1 MATKLISQSVKNL
14 VQGISQQPPFIRY
27 PEQLETQINGLSTEV
42 DGLQKRPPTVFKK
55 SLSSLWGKTMQ
66 PLVHFINRDSR
77 ERYVCVFGE
86 NTVRV
91 FTLDGEERTVNF
103 TDSGYLN
110 TNNPRKDLQVIT
122 VADHSFV
129 LNKTVTV
136 RMTDK
141 HSPDSFASQGWLAF
155 VKQGQY
161 GRTYTIYIDGVE
173 KGTYTTPDGSN
184 AAHTKQIDTSYIAD
198 QLTNSL
204 RNNGITVTHENN
216 WMQIHTTGRV
226 VTKDGFN
233 NASLVAFNTKIQR
246 FSNLPYSAPDG
257 FTVKVLEDPTGS
269 SDASYYVKYD
279 AAHSVWVEC
288 VAPNI
293 QTEINNTTMPHIL
306 VREVDGTFSF
316 KPWDW
321 ATRKVG
327 DEDSNPLPS
336 FIDNTITC
344 IFFYRNRL
352 GLSSME
358 NVCMSESGV
367 YANMWLTTANDLLDT
382 DCIDVSL
389 SSTKSNIINYIVVYA
404 EDLYAFTNDTQFI
417 LRASNVLSPKSCSFA
432 EITQFTNSPNC
443 EPKVSGK
450 NLYFTVDR
458 GKYTSLNEYY
468 TVQDVSALKN
478 AQDISAHVP
487 NYIPSGVYELLPST
501 ITNIILLLSSTNP
514 TNIYVYKYLFS
525 SESRV
530 QSSWSNWTFEGTI
543 LGAGFISNQ
552 LYLVI
557 KRGDS
562 VNIEYMDFS
571 TNIKDIETAPYRV
584 YLDNKQLLSNGV
596 FDIKTQR
603 TAFNIKEAYGYKDN
617 SPWDKAQV
625 DIVTNDGHYYPDRTL
640 TADGVFYLEGDFS
653 NIPVIVGLSYLF
665 KIMFSTIYIK
675 QTTQDG
681 STKARTDGRTQLK
694 YINLQYDNSGY
705 FKVEVVQHSGSTYNY
720 IMNSRML
727 GTKSAKL
734 GANQDD
740 TGVFR
745 FPVHAQNTTVDIGV
759 QSDYPVPLALVG
771 MSWECL
777 FTTKVRG
784 V

>member
-103 TDSGYLN
+103 TDSEYLN

-136 RMTDK
+136 RMADK

-161 GRTYTIYIDGVE
+161 GRTYTIYIDGVT
-173 KGTYTTPDGSN
+173 KGTYTTPDGSKPE
-184 AAHTKQIDTSYIAD
+184 HTTQIDTSYIAD
-198 QLTNSL
+198 QLAASL
-204 RNNGITVTHENN
+204 RSNGVTVTHENN
-216 WMQIHTTGRV
+216 WLQIHTTGRV

-233 NASLVAFNTKIQR
+233 NTSLIAFNTKIQR

-306 VREVDGTFSF
+306 VRESDGTFSF
-316 KPWDW
+316 RPWEW
-321 ATRKVG
+321 TERKVG
-327 DEDSNPLPS
+327 DDDSNPLPS

-358 NVCMSESGV
+358 NVCMSESGT

-417 LRASNVLSPKSCSFA
+417 LHASNVLSPKSCSFA
-432 EITQFTNSPNC
+432 EITQFNNSPNC

-501 ITNIILLLSSTNP
+501 ITNIILLLSSTKP

-530 QSSWSNWTFEGTI
+530 QSSWSNWEFEGTI
-543 LGAGFISNQ
+543 WGAGFISNQ

-571 TNIKDIETAPYRV
+571 TNIKDIEAAPYRV
-584 YLDNKQLLSNGV
+584 YLDSKLLLSNGV
-596 FDIKTQR
+596 FDINTQR

-653 NIPVIVGLSYLF
+653 NIPVIVGVSYLF
-665 KIMFSTIYIK
+665 KILFSTIYIK

-705 FKVEVVQHSGSTYNY
+705 FKVEVAQHSGATYNY

-759 QSDYPVPLALVG
+759 QSDYPLPLALVG
-771 MSWECL
+771 MSCECL

>member
-1 MATKLISQSVKNL
+1 MATKLISQTVKNL
-14 VQGISQQPPFIRY
+14 VQGISQQPPFVRY
-27 PEQLETQINGLSTEV
+27 PEQLETQLNGLSTEV

-55 SLSSLWGKTMQ
+55 SLPSLWGKTME
-66 PLVHFINRDSR
+66 PLVHFINRDAN

-103 TDSGYLN
+103 TDSGYLK
-110 TNNPRKDLQVIT
+110 TDNPRKYLQVIT

-129 LNKTVTV
+129 LNKTVIA
-136 RMTDK
+136 RMADTR
-141 HSPDSFASQGWLAF
+141 SPNTFATQGWLVY

-161 GRTYTIYIDGVE
+161 GRTYTIYIDGVA
-173 KGTYTTPDGSN
+173 KGTFTTPDGSQ
-184 AAHTKQIDTSYIAD
+184 ASHTTQIDTSYIAD
-198 QLTNSL
+198 KLTTSLQNS
-204 RNNGITVTHENN
+204 GISVTHQNN
-216 WMQIHTTGRV
+216 WIQIHTTGKV

-233 NASLVAFNTKIQR
+233 NTSLIAFNTQIQR

-257 FTVKVLEDPTGS
+257 YTVKVLEDPTGS

-293 QTEINNTTMPHIL
+293 TTDINNTTMPHVL
-306 VREVDGTFSF
+306 VREANGTFTF
-316 KPWDW
+316 KPWEW
-321 ATRKVG
+321 SSRNVG

-336 FIDNTITC
+336 FIDNNITN

-358 NVCMSESGV
+358 NVCMSESGT
-367 YANMWLTTANDLLDT
+367 YANMWLSTANDLLDT
-382 DCIDVSL
+382 DCIDISL

-417 LRASNVLSPKSCSFA
+417 LRSSNTLSPKSCSFA
-432 EITQFTNSPNC
+432 EITQFNNSPNC

-478 AQDISAHVP
+478 AQDISAHIP

-501 ITNIILLLSSTNP
+501 ITNIILLLSNAEPST
-514 TNIYVYKYLFS
+514 IYVYKYLFS
-525 SESRV
+525 NESRV
-530 QSSWSNWTFEGTI
+530 QSSWSNWSFEGTI
-543 LGAGFISNQ
+543 WGAGFISNQ

-557 KRGDS
+557 KRGNS

-571 TNIKDIETAPYRV
+571 TNIKDFDKAPYRV
-584 YLDNKQLLSNGV
+584 YLDSKCLLTNGV
-596 FDIKTQR
+596 FDDNTQR
-603 TAFNIKEAYGYKDN
+603 TSFDIKTLYGYKDN
-617 SPWDKAQV
+617 SPWDKAHV
-625 DIVTNDGHYYPDRTL
+625 DVVTGEGIYYPDMSL
-640 TADGVFYLEGDFS
+640 TDDGILYIEGDVS

-665 KIMFSTIYIK
+665 KAVFSTMYIK
-675 QTTQDG
+675 QTAQDG

-694 YINLQYDNSGY
+694 YVNLQYDNTGY
-705 FKVEVVQHSGSTYNY
+705 FKVDVTQHSGTTYNY

-734 GANQDD
+734 GTKQDD

-745 FPVHAQNTTVDIGV
+745 FPVHAQNTTVDIEV
-759 QSDYPVPLALVG
+759 VSDYPLPLALIG